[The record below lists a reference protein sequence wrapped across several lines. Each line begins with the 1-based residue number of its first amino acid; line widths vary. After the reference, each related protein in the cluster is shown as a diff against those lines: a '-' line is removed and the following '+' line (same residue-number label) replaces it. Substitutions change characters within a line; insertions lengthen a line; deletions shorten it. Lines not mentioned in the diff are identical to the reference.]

1 MLANYLLILK
11 ESLEKKLSIL
21 QDIEFKS
28 KEQAQM
34 IKDELPFEDIDK
46 NMDDKESLIDELE
59 RLDEGF
65 DSLYAKIKSELAD
78 NKDQFREEIK
88 TIQEL
93 ISKVMETSASI
104 EVIESRN
111 KTAMTNRFVNEK
123 KDLSDKRAISST
135 AYDYYK
141 TANKLQAVGPQFL
154 DSKQ

>member
-65 DSLYAKIKSELAD
+65 DSLYSKIKAELAD
-78 NKDQFREEIK
+78 NKDQFKEEIK
-88 TIQEL
+88 IIQGL

-111 KTAMTNRFVNEK
+111 KTAMTNRFANEK

>member
-88 TIQEL
+88 TIQDL

>member
-34 IKDELPFEDIDK
+34 IKDELPFEDMDK

-65 DSLYAKIKSELAD
+65 DSLYSKIKAELAD
-78 NKDQFREEIK
+78 NKDQFKEEIK
-88 TIQEL
+88 IIQGL

>member
-21 QDIEFKS
+21 QDIESKS

-78 NKDQFREEIK
+78 NKDQFKEEIK
-88 TIQEL
+88 TIQDL